1 MDFRS
6 AQQQQ
11 QLKLIRRQY
20 YDRLQQQKQHQQ
32 QQKKNTRA
40 TLDSGRL
47 NRMRLTNE
55 LGIEWYFGVDANQSH
70 AQRRPEQKSFTNS
83 TKYPEDI

>member
-11 QLKLIRRQY
+11 QLKLIRRQS
-20 YDRLQQQKQHQQ
+20 QQQKQHQQ
-32 QQKKNTRA
+32 QQQKNTRA